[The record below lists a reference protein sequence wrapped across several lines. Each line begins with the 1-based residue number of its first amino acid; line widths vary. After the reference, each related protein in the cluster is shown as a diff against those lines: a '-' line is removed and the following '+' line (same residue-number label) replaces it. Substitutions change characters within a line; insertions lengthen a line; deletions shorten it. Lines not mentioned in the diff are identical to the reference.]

1 MKKGKVPGRCMAWV
15 LCALW
20 MAFIYMMSATP
31 GDVSGAESGL
41 LTDIALRVFSFLF
54 GSEAAARVD
63 VGMLEFLIRKA
74 AHMTEYA
81 ILFILWHRALR
92 LSGARR
98 PALWAFAVCVLYAAG
113 DEFHQSF
120 TPERGPSPVDV
131 AIDSAGAGAALL
143 LTKAYLHV
151 KNRACGR
158 DEKN

>member
-1 MKKGKVPGRCMAWV
+1 MEKTKVPGRRMAWV

-41 LTDIALRVFSFLF
+41 LTDIVLRVYSFVF
-54 GSEAAARVD
+54 GSDAAAHVD
-63 VGMLEFLIRKA
+63 VGTLEFLIRKA

-81 ILFILWHRALR
+81 VLFLLWHRALR
-92 LSGARR
+92 LSGAKHPSR
-98 PALWAFAVCVLYAAG
+98 WAFAVCVLYAAG

-131 AIDSAGAGAALL
+131 AIDSAGAGVALL
-143 LTKAYLHV
+143 FTRLFQKA
-151 KNRACGR
+151 K
-158 DEKN
+158 KQ